1 VCPYQHL
8 NLQHKLVE
16 ILMDLVC
23 LSQNLYSQ
31 DYCSCLSLRFCV
43 SIKKKYITKRPF
55 NHTTVLSPRST
66 LSYPPSMRPAAT
78 EAHLEPP
85 SSSSRGQYEDELE
98 DAVIHV
104 TRYADGSTPRCTPA
118 LARTRPHTA
127 HTHQCVPRTPVCTF
141 ACIGLEIRFKG

>member
-1 VCPYQHL
+1 MAWTLYICLKTCIHSTIAHACPC
-8 NLQHKLVE
+8 VPAS
-16 ILMDLVC
+16 
-23 LSQNLYSQ
+23 LS
-31 DYCSCLSLRFCV
+31 
-43 SIKKKYITKRPF
+43 KKIYNQRPF
-55 NHTTVLSPRST
+55 NHTTVLSPRPT

-78 EAHLEPP
+78 EAHLELP

-104 TRYADGSTPRCTPA
+104 TRYADGSTPRCTHA
-118 LARTRPHTA
+118 DTRTRPHTA